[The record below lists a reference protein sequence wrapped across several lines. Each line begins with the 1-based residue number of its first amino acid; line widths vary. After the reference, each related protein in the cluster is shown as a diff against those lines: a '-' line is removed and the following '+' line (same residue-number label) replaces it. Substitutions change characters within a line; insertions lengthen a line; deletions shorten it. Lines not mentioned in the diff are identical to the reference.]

1 MTSKRRYATGLRAQH
16 TAVTRE
22 RILEA
27 ARHTFL
33 EHGYLGATISG
44 IAEHAEVSV
53 QTIYNVVGN
62 KAALFKTVY
71 DVMLAGD
78 DEPVPMAQRPM
89 FQAMI
94 NAPSGRECL
103 AHYTA
108 ISRVLAERA
117 LPLVSM
123 ALAQAATGDAE
134 LREFTDTIENERAV
148 GTANTARHIAQRFGL
163 RDGVD
168 VEEAADT
175 LWALTAP
182 ELADRLVNR
191 RGWGWDRYQSWLH
204 TAAADALLGPETS
217 SRTVAPEATDD

>member
-1 MTSKRRYATGLRAQH
+1 M
-16 TAVTRE
+16 TRE
-22 RILEA
+22 RILDA
-27 ARHTFL
+27 ARRIFL
-33 EHGYLGATISG
+33 DRGYLGATLTAV
-44 IAEHAEVSV
+44 AESAEVSV

-62 KAALFKTVY
+62 KAALLKTVY

-94 NAPSGRECL
+94 NAESGRECL

-123 ALAQAATGDAE
+123 ALAQTATGDAE
-134 LREFTDTIENERAV
+134 LREFTDTIENERAI
-148 GTANTARHIAQRFGL
+148 GTANAARHIADRFGL

-182 ELADRLVNR
+182 ELADRLINR
-191 RGWGWDRYQSWLH
+191 RNWGWDRYQKWLH
-204 TAAADALLGPETS
+204 TAAVDALLGP
-217 SRTVAPEATDD
+217 ATP